1 MTDKTM
7 HCLRLCIAQ
16 ESLDLNI
23 MRARLNKALEL
34 LYKTWR
40 RLVTP
45 MPYVNLT
52 LSFDVAVQGHRNN
65 LGVSNCLGA
74 MGGPLRS
81 LRQTEKY
88 KVTVR
93 NGWLKHPC

>member
-1 MTDKTM
+1 
-7 HCLRLCIAQ
+7 
-16 ESLDLNI
+16 
-23 MRARLNKALEL
+23 
-34 LYKTWR
+34 
-40 RLVTP
+40 